1 MNNLLINSV
10 SKSTRKAYDTG
21 LKTFIQFLL
30 LQGLAFDC
38 SKLPVTS
45 ENILVDFVAYC
56 FDQLKLKF
64 ATIKL
69 YLCGLRYGYMIQGVT
84 SPFDNTPLQRLH
96 AALLGI
102 KRIQGS
108 HQSPKMPITSDI
120 LFKLCQCLDD
130 GYFDNFTN
138 TLMKAV
144 LLLAYF
150 GFLRC
155 GEFAVSNTFQHDVN
169 LTFDDVRI
177 YDDHLTLHLKQSK
190 TDPFR
195 KGITIMIFQTGSCLC
210 AYQAIVK
217 YICLR
222 NSSFPNLISHTDPFF
237 VTSLCKPLTRAFF
250 CGSSKTIVK

>member
-1 MNNLLINSV
+1 M
-10 SKSTRKAYDTG
+10 
-21 LKTFIQFLL
+21 
-30 LQGLAFDC
+30 
-38 SKLPVTS
+38 S
-45 ENILVDFVAYC
+45 E
-56 FDQLKLKF
+56 
-64 ATIKL
+64 
-69 YLCGLRYGYMIQGVT
+69 
-84 SPFDNTPLQRLH
+84 
-96 AALLGI
+96 
-102 KRIQGS
+102 
-108 HQSPKMPITSDI
+108 
-120 LFKLCQCLDD
+120 

-237 VTSLCKPLTRAFF
+237 CY
-250 CGSSKTIVK
+250 